1 MPGTEPTVSQSLT
14 LILDEVH
21 QLLNRLQA
29 EQPTALEQVAAAL
42 SEASAVFV
50 HGAGRSG
57 VAVRALAMRLMHLGL
72 TVHVVGETT
81 TPSIAE
87 GDVLFAVSG
96 SGTTASVVRSAETAV
111 SVGARV
117 VALTNEASSPIAQAA
132 SLTLLVGAASKTDR
146 SGTASAQYAGS
157 LFEQSVLLIG
167 DALFHTVWQRS
178 GQSAEALWPRHANLE

>member
-42 SEASAVFV
+42 SEASTVFV

-81 TPSIAE
+81 TPAIAE
-87 GDVLFAVSG
+87 GDVLLAVSG
-96 SGTTASVVRSAETAV
+96 SGTTVSVVRSAETAV

-117 VALTNEASSPIAQAA
+117 VAVTNEASSPLAQAA

>member
-1 MPGTEPTVSQSLT
+1 
-14 LILDEVH
+14 
-21 QLLNRLQA
+21 
-29 EQPTALEQVAAAL
+29 
-42 SEASAVFV
+42 
-50 HGAGRSG
+50 
-57 VAVRALAMRLMHLGL
+57 MRLMHLGL